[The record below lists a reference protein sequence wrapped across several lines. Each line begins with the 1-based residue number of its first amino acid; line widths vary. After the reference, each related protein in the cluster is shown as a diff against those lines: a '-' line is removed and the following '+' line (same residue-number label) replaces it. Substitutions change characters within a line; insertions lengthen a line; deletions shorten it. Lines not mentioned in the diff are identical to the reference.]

1 MAEKM
6 KSPVILILLA
16 LCLAIPTP
24 GIADSSHDQIT
35 EPGNPL
41 PNNTIIITNETDAR
55 FSQDFSLLL
64 RQLRLEWVIL
74 DGTVLP
80 ESM

>member
-1 MAEKM
+1 MAK
-6 KSPVILILLA
+6 KLRLPVILILLA
-16 LCLAIPTP
+16 LCLGTPTP

-55 FSQDFSLLL
+55 FNQDFSLLL
-64 RQLRLEWVIL
+64 RQLR
-74 DGTVLP
+74 
-80 ESM
+80 MK